1 MRKFV
6 ALLAF
11 ALAIGGVGQRAVA
24 EEQLSDNATIIIQR
38 ENAFVYSRVAARIS
52 VNGEKKIKVKNGKT
66 AQLSVSP
73 GRNVFEVKGFMIA
86 GSSTITFDCKS
97 GETYELKVSPRKGT
111 AWAGVIGGM
120 NALSVVAANVE
131 ATEGGGFRIVI
142 VSTSDTDAP
151 EDKPTKTDTPSSST
165 QETDTVVASDNA
177 DEVKVEV
184 DEGEGVRE
192 TVEIR
197 PRVSEVKE
205 EKESKPPSRE
215 ESSDLYKTLLEL
227 DDLRQRGILTEE
239 EFQNEKKKV
248 LDGE

>member
-11 ALAIGGVGQRAVA
+11 ALAIGGIGQRAEA

-38 ENAFVYSRVAARIS
+38 ENAFVYSRLAARIS
-52 VNGEKKIKVKNGKT
+52 INGEKKIKVENGKT

-111 AWAGVIGGM
+111 AWTGVIGGM
-120 NALSVVAANVE
+120 IALSVAAANAE
-131 ATEGGGFRIVI
+131 ATEGGGFRIVM

-151 EDKPTKTDTPSSST
+151 EAKPTKTDRPPSPTGVTDPAAADENANAVDKDNVVKELVETEDTLSVVKEDKKCKPSSR
-165 QETDTVVASDNA
+165 NY
-177 DEVKVEV
+177 
-184 DEGEGVRE
+184 
-192 TVEIR
+192 
-197 PRVSEVKE
+197 
-205 EKESKPPSRE
+205 
-215 ESSDLYKTLLEL
+215 SSDIYEILLKL

>member
-11 ALAIGGVGQRAVA
+11 ALAIGGIGQRAEA

-38 ENAFVYSRVAARIS
+38 ENAFVYSRLAARIS
-52 VNGEKKIKVKNGKT
+52 INGEKKIKVENGKT

-111 AWAGVIGGM
+111 AWAGALGAMV
-120 NALSVVAANVE
+120 ALSMAAANAEV
-131 ATEGGGFRIVI
+131 TDGGGFRIVL

-151 EDKPTKTDTPSSST
+151 EVKPTKTDTLSSST
-165 QETDTVVASDNA
+165 RVTDPAAA
-177 DEVKVEV
+177 DENANAV
-184 DEGEGVRE
+184 DEDEVVKQLVE
-192 TVEIR
+192 TKDTL
-197 PRVSEVKE
+197 SEVKE
-205 EKESKPPSRE
+205 DKKSKP
-215 ESSDLYKTLLEL
+215 SSTNYSLEIYEILLKL

-248 LDGE
+248 LDGD